1 MPKLKSKEE
10 KRLGEKTL
18 EYPRAVGQIQKAQ
31 DIGNGNTR
39 KRRKLERNIKNI

>member
-18 EYPRAVGQIQKAQ
+18 EYPRTVGQIKKHK
-31 DIGNGNTR
+31 ILVMGIPEREGN
-39 KRRKLERNIKNI
+39 